1 MLIDS
6 VDPNNP
12 QSADGIVWMSNPF
25 EIALVFGMAIVGM
38 FAFSSVLQGY
48 FVTKVRIWE
57 RALLILVVPLAMVP
71 NICARYGIV
80 PNEYAGYAI
89 GAAIYAFVFVTQ
101 WMKSKKDKAALAL
114 TAA

>member
-1 MLIDS
+1 
-6 VDPNNP
+6 
-12 QSADGIVWMSNPF
+12 
-25 EIALVFGMAIVGM
+25 
-38 FAFSSVLQGY
+38 
-48 FVTKVRIWE
+48 
-57 RALLILVVPLAMVP
+57 MVP

-101 WMKSKKDKAALAL
+101 WMKNKKDKAALAL